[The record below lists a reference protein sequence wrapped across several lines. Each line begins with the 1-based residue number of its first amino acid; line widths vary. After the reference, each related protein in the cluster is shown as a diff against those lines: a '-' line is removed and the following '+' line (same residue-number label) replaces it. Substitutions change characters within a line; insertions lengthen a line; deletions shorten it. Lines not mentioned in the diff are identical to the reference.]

1 MEAQAVPREAVTGSL
16 GMLSPRALGLATD
29 ARLVKLVRGG
39 NRAAFEAIYER
50 YHRPILSFCRH
61 MLGDPEE
68 AADAVQHTFLAAYNA
83 IVSSDKTIL
92 LRAWLFTIA
101 RNRCYS
107 MLRSRREQ
115 PGGELVEP
123 VTEGLSAQVQRREDL
138 RQLLGDMQ
146 RLPHDQRAAL
156 VLAELDTLN
165 HGEIGSALG
174 VPPAK
179 VKALVFQARESLIA
193 SRNARDI
200 DCAEIRRQL
209 ATLRGGALRR
219 AHLRRHLRECKG
231 CSEFRGQVDR
241 QRRSLAAILP
251 VAPSLA
257 LKDAVLGGISSSGA
271 AAGAIAGGGL
281 LASTAFKGL
290 ALKGMVGGLLA
301 LVGIGGTLA
310 AVHGWRS
317 HHTGITRANTVLV
330 STSAGGSALGAVSSA
345 ALSSVLAAERL
356 GYRSTGSHMRSHQ
369 RAAFDRHQ
377 ARGGSHASSAYAR
390 HATVGALARHSAVS
404 AASATRRHPAGAHRR
419 AKVKSTPVSH
429 HAVSPPPSSAPA
441 PTDGDGEGAGVQ
453 GGGQPNDGSP
463 PSGDG
468 HGHGGSQGQ
477 QGGGGSQGQQGGGSG
492 GGN

>member
-29 ARLVKLVRGG
+29 ARLVKLVRDG

-83 IVSSDKTIL
+83 IISSDKTIL

-138 RQLLGDMQ
+138 RQLLGDVQ

-271 AAGAIAGGGL
+271 AAGAITGGGL

-317 HHTGITRANTVLV
+317 HYTGITRANTVLV

-356 GYRSTGSHMRSHQ
+356 GNRSTGSHMRSHQ
-369 RAAFDRHQ
+369 RAAFDRHL
-377 ARGGSHASSAYAR
+377 ARGGSHPNSAYAH
-390 HATVGALARHSAVS
+390 HATGGVVGSHAAVS
-404 AASATRRHPAGAHRR
+404 AASATRRHPASAHRR
-419 AKVKSTPVSH
+419 AKVKSTPVRH

-441 PTDGDGEGAGVQ
+441 PIDGDAQ
-453 GGGQPNDGSP
+453 GDGQPNDGSP
-463 PSGDG
+463 PGATG
-468 HGHGGSQGQ
+468 VARGPHGGS